1 MLLLWLLHV
10 SPSYLT
16 PATLTSSLFLEHIR
30 IERPWWIMPL
40 PWLFFL
46 ALIFSPHLSIRLA
59 SSSSLSHLL
68 RETCPGLAPLGT
80 IIMYLPQQPGLLT
93 LLIMIA
99 SFPPYHNFTF
109 YYKRSF
115 TYIFCLFSLTR
126 IYKFHKGKSICLV
139 FLLIFPQSLELS
151 RA

>member
-1 MLLLWLLHV
+1 MLLWLLHV

-46 ALIFSPHLSIRLA
+46 AWIFSPHLSIRLA

-68 RETCPGLAPLGT
+68 RETCPGLAPLCI
-80 IIMYLPQQPGLLT
+80 IIMYLPQQPGLPT

-99 SFPPYHNFTF
+99 FFPHSTILPSTIRDH
-109 YYKRSF
+109 
-115 TYIFCLFSLTR
+115 
-126 IYKFHKGKSICLV
+126 
-139 FLLIFPQSLELS
+139 LLIFFVCSPLLEYTS
-151 RA
+151 STRAKVFV